1 MNTEGS
7 ERNYPLHTEEVT
19 NEFLSECFGS
29 EITSFGLDTSMTD
42 GGVLADAFRVKDIE
56 YKNHTEALEKN
67 LPKSCFIKCTKEIP
81 EIVEMCLSTQV
92 MQRKFIFIRL

>member
-7 ERNYPLHTEEVT
+7 ARNYPLHPEEVT

-29 EITSFGLDTSMTD
+29 EIISFDLDTSMTD

-56 YKNHTEALEKN
+56 YKK
-67 LPKSCFIKCTKEIP
+67 
-81 EIVEMCLSTQV
+81 
-92 MQRKFIFIRL
+92 QRFGDKV